1 MAITKILYMKDC
13 GRAYSGKHLKQAIDY
28 ILVDEKTGYGRYVGS
43 LNCQSQFAYEQ
54 MRATKV
60 RHGKTDKRQG
70 YHIIISFEEDEVD
83 AETAFEI
90 IGKFVDRY
98 LGTEYE
104 AVYAVHD
111 NTAHVHGHIIFNS
124 VNCCTG
130 RKFRYEK
137 GDWAKYIQP
146 ITNQLCA
153 EYGLSTIT
161 IENERVRSNE
171 HYKDWNDF
179 RDGKFV
185 WADMI
190 KRDIDACIIQAPTFE
205 VFLDMMREKGY
216 EVKQNKYLAIKPM
229 GMTRFRRCRSF
240 GDDYTEEAIRYRI
253 VTEDLKDYQRRY
265 PQSQMPRIVRV
276 KKGKFYKRARLSGLQ
291 KRYYA
296 KLYKAGRLKKKPYS
310 QAWVYRDEIKKMH
323 KYHEQY
329 MFLVR
334 HNIHSFVELMAVCE
348 NLEEKRK
355 EVSKERSQ
363 LYKERSKFHSL
374 FLKAEQM
381 TALLPGK
388 HSFDAGDKFF
398 REENEKY
405 QRLNEELGKEGYTY
419 DEVEALREHYRV
431 GAVEIRE
438 KSKAVSTDYSICKG
452 ILYEIKTETDKRVLE
467 MKEEKAVEQNVEKT
481 EQEQRKQPRR

>member
-13 GRAYSGKHLKQAIDY
+13 GKGYSGKHLRQAIDY

-43 LNCQSQFAYEQ
+43 LNCQPEYAYEK
-54 MRATKV
+54 MKATKA
-60 RHGKTDKRQG
+60 RLGKTDKRQG
-70 YHIIISFEEDEVD
+70 YHIIISFVEDEVD
-83 AETAFEI
+83 PETAFEI
-90 IGKFVDRY
+90 IGKFVERY
-98 LGTEYE
+98 LGKEYE

-190 KRDIDACIIQAPTFE
+190 KRDLDACILQAPTFE
-205 VFLDMMREKGY
+205 DFIELLREKGY
-216 EVKQNKYLAIKPM
+216 EIKHNKHLAIKPM
-229 GMTRFRRCRSF
+229 GMTRFRRCKSF
-240 GDDYTEEAIRYRI
+240 GDDYTEDVIRHRI
-253 VTEDLKDYQRRY
+253 ATEDLRKYQKRY
-265 PQSQMPRIVRV
+265 QKKPMPKIVCV
-276 KKGKFYKRARLSGLQ
+276 KKGTFYKRAKLSGLQ

-296 KLYKAGRLKKKPYS
+296 KLYKAGRLKKRPYS
-310 QAWVYRDEIKKMH
+310 QAWKYQDEIKKMH

-329 MFLVR
+329 LFLVR
-334 HNIHSFVELMAVCE
+334 HDIHSLMELMAVCE
-348 NLEEKRK
+348 NLEEKRRDI
-355 EVSKERSQ
+355 SKERSS
-363 LYKERSKFHSL
+363 LYKERSKFNSL
-374 FLKAEQM
+374 FQKADRM
-381 TALLPGK
+381 KKLLPAK
-388 HSFDAGDKFF
+388 HSYDNGDVFF
-398 REENEKY
+398 KEEHEEY
-405 QRLNEELGKEGYTY
+405 QILEEELKNEGYAY
-419 DEVEALREHYRV
+419 EEIEALREHYRV
-431 GAVEIRE
+431 CAVEIRD
-438 KSKAVSTDYSICKG
+438 KGKAVSTDLSIGKG
-452 ILYEIKTETDKRVLE
+452 ILYEIKNETEKREIAEQQV
-467 MKEEKAVEQNVEKT
+467 KEIVIT
-481 EQEQRKQPRR
+481 EQEQKKQPKR